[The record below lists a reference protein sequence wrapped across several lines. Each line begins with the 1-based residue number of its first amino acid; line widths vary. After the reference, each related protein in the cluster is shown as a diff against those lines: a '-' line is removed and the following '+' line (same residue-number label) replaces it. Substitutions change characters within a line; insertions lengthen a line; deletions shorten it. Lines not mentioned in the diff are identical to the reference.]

1 MCDYDYQLLHS
12 QQTADT
18 AATQAVMSPHINI
31 VDLHECGRMGQ
42 RAQKFKEEKD
52 LVEYTQETG
61 RYYPLEEAYADPLL
75 TYLLRQI
82 DGNYLGISS
91 KRTI

>member
-1 MCDYDYQLLHS
+1 MN
-12 QQTADT
+12 
-18 AATQAVMSPHINI
+18 PHINI

-42 RAQKFKEEKD
+42 RAQTFKEEKD
-52 LVEYTQETG
+52 LVEYTQQL
-61 RYYPLEEAYADPLL
+61 RKYYPLEVAYADPLL

-91 KRTI
+91 SRTT

>member
-1 MCDYDYQLLHS
+1 MNPD
-12 QQTADT
+12 
-18 AATQAVMSPHINI
+18 INI

-42 RAQKFKEEKD
+42 RVQKFREEKD

-61 RYYPLEEAYADPLL
+61 RKYPLDIAIADPLL

-82 DGNYLGISS
+82 DGNYMGISS
-91 KRTI
+91 LRTT